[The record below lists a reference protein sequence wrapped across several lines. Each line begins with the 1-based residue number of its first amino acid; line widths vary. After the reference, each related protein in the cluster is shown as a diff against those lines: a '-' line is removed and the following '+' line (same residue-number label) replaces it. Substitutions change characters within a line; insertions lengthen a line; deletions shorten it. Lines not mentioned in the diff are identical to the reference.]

1 MFFNFEM
8 ENLPDIFKRDNKQYY
23 LDPIRRKLIL
33 ITPEE
38 TVRQKMIQ
46 FILNYMKIPEK
57 LISVEEKLSHYGINS
72 KLRADIII
80 NGNDEKGYKCLW

>member
-38 TVRQKMIQ
+38 TVRQK
-46 FILNYMKIPEK
+46 
-57 LISVEEKLSHYGINS
+57 
-72 KLRADIII
+72 
-80 NGNDEKGYKCLW
+80 